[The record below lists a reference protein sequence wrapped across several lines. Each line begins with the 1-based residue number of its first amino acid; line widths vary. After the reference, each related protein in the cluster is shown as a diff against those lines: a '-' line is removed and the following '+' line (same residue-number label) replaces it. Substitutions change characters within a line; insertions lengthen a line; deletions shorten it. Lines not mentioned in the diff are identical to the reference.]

1 MSQSYEES
9 ILRKLILFLV
19 AGILVSTANQVA
31 FAQGGGVDPTGTG
44 GRHVIQG
51 RIYFPSGRRSDARLK
66 VRLEN
71 FIAGALTV
79 LSDSNGSFVFKG
91 LEPGTYTV
99 IVDAGES
106 YEVAREPISIE
117 TDGSSSRRGVT
128 LPPISRLYTIEINLR
143 LKREVASRAAVVN
156 AVLAA
161 VPETARELYRKA
173 MESEQAGNTTQAIEQ
188 LKAAIA
194 SHPEFPL
201 ALNALGVQYLK
212 LGHAEKAAEV
222 LKVAVRLEPQD
233 FQPLLNY
240 GIALLNQKKFAESEE
255 QLRTALKRNALVP
268 TAHMYLGITL
278 AIQRKLEE
286 GRSELEIA
294 VKSNSNEVF
303 LAHRYLAGISL
314 ERREYKRAA
323 EELEQYL
330 KLVPKAPDAEALR
343 QKAKELRQKQS

>member
-1 MSQSYEES
+1 MSQSYEEV
-9 ILRKLILFLV
+9 ILRKFILFFI
-19 AGILVSTANQVA
+19 AGILVTPAFNQFA

-66 VRLEN
+66 IRLEN
-71 FIAGALTV
+71 FNAGALTV

-91 LEPGTYTV
+91 LDPGTYTV
-99 IVDAGES
+99 IVDAGKS
-106 YEVAREPISIE
+106 YEVAREPINIE

-128 LPPISRLYTIEINLR
+128 LPPISRLYTVEINLR
-143 LKREVASRAAVVN
+143 LKREVISRAAVVN

-173 MESEQAGNTTQAIEQ
+173 IESEQAGNTAQAIEQ

-201 ALNALGVQYLK
+201 ALNELGVQYLK
-212 LGHAEKAAEV
+212 LGQADKASEV
-222 LKVAVRLEPQD
+222 LKVAVRLEQQD

-255 QLRTALKRNALVP
+255 QLRAALKRNALVP

-278 AIQRKLEE
+278 AIQRKLDE
-286 GRSELEIA
+286 GQSELEIA

-303 LAHRYLAGISL
+303 LAHRYLAGIFL

-323 EELEQYL
+323 DELEQYL

-343 QKAKELRQKQS
+343 QKAKELRQK